1 MLTTIKDVN
10 LKIVEKDVLQL
21 FLKYLDSCQKLDLI
35 ERKIYSDLMKILTTI
50 PTQIPNNCQEKK
62 I

>member
-21 FLKYLDSCQKLDLI
+21 FLKYLDSKF
-35 ERKIYSDLMKILTTI
+35 EFTK
-50 PTQIPNNCQEKK
+50 
-62 I
+62 